1 MKRFLLIF
9 TLIISGCLVSCSS
22 DDDDGPVAKD
32 KIIGKWQISKE
43 YFAGIEI
50 PLTECDLQMTIEF
63 FENETYI
70 EKDFELDEDDA
81 CVAFPA
87 VNGTWEYLGDSMY
100 FLSDIGIESIEV
112 QFSGNTMTAII
123 SETIEGVTIEARIVF
138 TKVS

>member
-9 TLIISGCLVSCSS
+9 ALIISGCLVSCSS

-50 PLTECDLQMTIEF
+50 PLTECELQMTIEF
-63 FENETYI
+63 FENGTYV
-70 EKDFELDEDDA
+70 EKDFQLDEDEM
-81 CVAFPA
+81 CNSLPA
-87 VNGTWEYLGDSMY
+87 VNGTWEYLGNSMY
-100 FLSDIGIESIEV
+100 FISDIGIESLEI

-123 SETIEGVTIEARIVF
+123 SETVEGITIEARIVF
-138 TKVS
+138 TKVT